1 MHVIRFVFHSYLH
14 YLIYLFYAHKI
25 WLHLLVNVN
34 NLNPLFGFYFCN
46 LFIPWFCKYGISYSA
61 HWKLFDR
68 FCLRKQGAMAS
79 NSTRMFAQWA
89 DGVVM
94 LKWAFFK
101 SITKFLARK
110 QKKNVCIDRKE
121 NCLTFAFWWIWNGF
135 VKPSWFGK
143 QRYWNFL
150 LSCFFF
156 SQICLSIR
164 RRKNFGDLM

>member
-1 MHVIRFVFHSYLH
+1 
-14 YLIYLFYAHKI
+14 
-25 WLHLLVNVN
+25 
-34 NLNPLFGFYFCN
+34 
-46 LFIPWFCKYGISYSA
+46 
-61 HWKLFDR
+61 
-68 FCLRKQGAMAS
+68 MAS

-164 RRKNFGDLM
+164 RRKKTLVTWCRHIFSFILYCIAQDLSSYQARNEIFMRNTRPDTENLISEFYATQCRNKLTRHKVQKYYHFCPIEQQ